1 MHCEEA
7 RRLIHSYVD
16 GELDFA
22 RRLEIDRHLDI
33 CCVCKRERHGWFEL
47 RFAVREQVPYF
58 SAPPALA
65 QRVRSM
71 VREQTTRGLSRDSG
85 SNERN

>member
-7 RRLIHSYVD
+7 RRLIHGYVD
-16 GELDFA
+16 GELDFP

-33 CCVCKRERHGWFEL
+33 CYTCKRERHAWFEL
-47 RFAVREQVPYF
+47 RLAVREQVPYF

-71 VREQTTRGLSRDSG
+71 ARR
-85 SNERN
+85 